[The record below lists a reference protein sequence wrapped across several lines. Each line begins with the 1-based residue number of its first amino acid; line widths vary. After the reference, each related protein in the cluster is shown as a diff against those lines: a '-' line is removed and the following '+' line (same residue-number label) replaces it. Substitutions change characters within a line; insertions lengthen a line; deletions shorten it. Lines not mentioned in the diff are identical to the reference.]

1 MKKYIQESLM
11 LSAVIWMIV
20 TLVSFLCFEYKEEMK
35 LNFLIVMM
43 SFLGMGI
50 HYFTA
55 YIFYDN
61 FLKELVCKYI
71 LAEIMV
77 LVIGI
82 FNEWFI
88 KENWWMSFVY
98 VTPVFILAY
107 LLQIIKIRRDVQAI
121 NVKLMEKKTGKRIE
135 KSI

>member
-61 FLKELVCKYI
+61 FLKELVYKYI
-71 LAEIMV
+71 LVEIMV

-82 FNEWFI
+82 FNGWFI

-107 LLQIIKIRRDVQAI
+107 LLEIIKIRRDVEAI